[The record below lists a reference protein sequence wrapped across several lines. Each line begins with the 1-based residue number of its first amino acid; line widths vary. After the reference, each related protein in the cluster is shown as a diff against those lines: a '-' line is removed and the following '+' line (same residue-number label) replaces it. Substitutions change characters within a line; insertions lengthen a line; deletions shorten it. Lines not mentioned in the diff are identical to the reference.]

1 METDKSKNS
10 GKSKESSTSQNYNY
24 ESEEHE
30 IQDYENDD
38 FNFLKD
44 FEENVNK
51 QNNISK
57 SKRKHIEENLNDLEE
72 NINKQSSILDRN
84 TKNFIKR
91 LNRVN
96 EKLMRRK
103 KSDMTNKSIFN
114 YQNYINY
121 HWIDLKLPCIC
132 YNSFW

>member
-10 GKSKESSTSQNYNY
+10 EKSNESSTSQNYNY

-51 QNNISK
+51 QNNIPK
-57 SKRKHIEENLNDLEE
+57 SKIKHIEENLNDLEE
-72 NINKQSSILDRN
+72 TILNLR
-84 TKNFIKR
+84 
-91 LNRVN
+91 
-96 EKLMRRK
+96 
-103 KSDMTNKSIFN
+103 
-114 YQNYINY
+114 
-121 HWIDLKLPCIC
+121 
-132 YNSFW
+132 

>member
-51 QNNISK
+51 QF
-57 SKRKHIEENLNDLEE
+57 
-72 NINKQSSILDRN
+72 SILDRN
-84 TKNFIKR
+84 TKNFIKI
-91 LNRVN
+91 LNRAN
-96 EKLMRRK
+96 EKLIIRRK
-103 KSDMTNKSIFN
+103 S
-114 YQNYINY
+114 
-121 HWIDLKLPCIC
+121 
-132 YNSFW
+132 